1 VSESSVSDDDVLT
14 KPFKIKGDRM
24 TFEDG
29 IEVQLVKGSILDQ
42 KVEVIT
48 NAANNGLKHA
58 GGIAGVIVRAAG

>member
-1 VSESSVSDDDVLT
+1 
-14 KPFKIKGDRM
+14 M
-24 TFEDG
+24 TFEGG

-48 NAANNGLKHA
+48 NAANNGLKHG